1 MQFKKTLVRLFIL
14 LLPFQLLAQSTN
26 LPQGSK
32 HLHFLDRLEILLQNH
47 PELNFSGFKPLSR
60 KVAVSAAETADSL
73 HQKYPYDFVY
83 HLSKTDQYNL
93 QSLLMNNS
101 EWVSRDT
108 SGFASKKPLWNAL
121 YKTKADMFSVNEKD
135 FFLAVNP
142 VIQQQQSLES
152 GNSQRIY
159 LNSKGITGRGLIGKK
174 VGFDFYIT
182 DNQERP
188 PVFVQ
193 QLEDKFL
200 AVPGAG
206 FYKSFKQTGYDYFD
220 ARGSV
225 YFNAAKY
232 FNFQFGYER
241 NFIGNGYRSLLLS
254 DFATNYLFLKINTR
268 IWKLHYTN
276 LFMELFPQ
284 NTNNP
289 GNVLLPKKYA
299 AMHRLSINVTRWLNI
314 GLSESVIFG
323 RPNRFEFSYLNPVIF
338 LRSVEQQIGS
348 PDNAMLGMDFK
359 LNVGHQ
365 GQLYGQFL
373 LDEFV
378 LKELR
383 SKNGWWG
390 NKFGVQLGAK
400 YIDAFDIKH
409 LDLQG
414 EMNVARPFTY
424 THYNVVGNHTHY
436 NQPLAHPFGAGFSE
450 FIGILRYQP
459 RPKWNAMLKMVL
471 FTRGVDT
478 AGKNLG
484 NNIFL
489 SSNTRPFDYGYTLP
503 TGFKSSGINASAL
516 ISYEYRENL
525 FFDGSLMFRRVS
537 ASGTRAL
544 NSNTTLLSVGLR
556 LNMFRREYD
565 Y

>member
-14 LLPFQLLAQSTN
+14 LLPVQLLAQSTN

-32 HLHFLDRLEILLQNH
+32 HLHFLDRLEILLQDH
-47 PELNFSGFKPLSR
+47 AELNFSGFKPLSR
-60 KVAVSAAETADSL
+60 RIAVSAAETADSL

-93 QSLLMNNS
+93 KSLLMNNI
-101 EWVSRDT
+101 EWVSGDT
-108 SGFASKKPLWNAL
+108 SGFASKKPLWKAL

-159 LNSKGITGRGLIGKK
+159 LNSKGLTGRGLIGKK

-314 GLSESVIFG
+314 GLTESVIFG

-359 LNVGHQ
+359 LNVGRQ

-436 NQPLAHPFGAGFSE
+436 NQPLAHPLGAGFTE
-450 FIGILRYQP
+450 FTGILRYQP
-459 RPKWNAMLKMVL
+459 RPKWNTLLKIIL
-471 FTRGVDT
+471 FARGVDT

-503 TGFKSSGINASAL
+503 TGLKSSGVNASAL

-537 ASGTRAL
+537 ASGTPTL
-544 NSNTTLLSVGLR
+544 SSNTTLLSVGLR
-556 LNMFRREYD
+556 MNMFRREYD